1 MKPGC
6 TLIAYLHA
14 KPEKREE
21 LLKLL
26 QSFVEPSRLE
36 PACVT
41 IICTSAVTNRTYSS
55 FIRLAHAQGA
65 GRAPSDTHSYAF
77 GLAGSTCRKRLGHQ
91 VYHHVERTSL
101 NSIAR
106 LREVSAAPF
115 SKSAGAFKDADGRV
129 VHQITTLGN
138 VLWPQS

>member
-26 QSFVEPSRLE
+26 QSFVEPSRSE
-36 PACVT
+36 PACVDYHLHV
-41 IICTSAVTNRTYSS
+41 SNDDPNLFVFYENWRTRKELDEHLRHPFLRASG
-55 FIRLAHAQGA
+55 L
-65 GRAPSDTHSYAF
+65 GRRPV
-77 GLAGSTCRKRLGHQ
+77 GKGRRHQ

-101 NSIAR
+101 NSIAT
-106 LREVSAAPF
+106 LRAV
-115 SKSAGAFKDADGRV
+115 
-129 VHQITTLGN
+129 
-138 VLWPQS
+138 